1 MFRLQERMPDAYIS
15 NSRDF
20 QLFCR
25 LYEVIL
31 NGTKFDIDSIININN
46 ADKINERLLQLLAIK
61 EGFFTDYQFDS
72 NTLRCILKSFP
83 HIIKYKGTKQGI
95 RMAVNT
101 ILKLENSSESPVINI
116 DESGVIVVAVKLDVI
131 EHRQALEELLQYVL
145 PIGANVQF
153 IYNTRT
159 ARRSSQVKSSS
170 VINTMKNNSAYV
182 SSVLKSKSDK
192 APNIP
197 TDNTSKDI
205 NYMQFVHV
213 FNIGDTQ
220 VLNSKLY
227 KPTPNDFKNLTD
239 EKYYNKAGDI
249 LSNEEKN

>member
-31 NGTKFDIDSIININN
+31 NGIKFDIDSIININN

-83 HIIKYKGTKQGI
+83 YIIKYKGTKQGI

-101 ILKLENSSESPVINI
+101 ILKLENSSESPTI
-116 DESGVIVVAVKLDVI
+116 DIGSNGTITVAVKLDVI
-131 EHRQALEELLQYVL
+131 EHRQALEELLKYVL
-145 PIGANVQF
+145 PVGANIQF

-159 ARRSSQVKSSS
+159 EKSSSQVKSSS
-170 VINTMKNNSAYV
+170 IINTMKNNPMFI

-192 APNIP
+192 VPNIP
-197 TDNTSKDI
+197 TDSTSKDI
-205 NYMQFVHV
+205 DYMQFVHT

-220 VLNSKLY
+220 VTDSSSGTY
-227 KPTPNDFKNLTD
+227 DNLTN